1 MTRLTVSENY
11 KNFSNLEYVKN
22 SLKEILTHTKSNV
35 YSNKTCDRIEFVI
48 ECSDGYSDIIK
59 SELIDKIAE
68 IIAINYKYVYY
79 KNQIKIGG
87 LSADEKEIL
96 YASLIA
102 ADLDADKKYCY
113 NKCKEFNDIAID
125 GAYNFYLAP
134 LKKKWEDVVS
144 YMPACFINSQLRD
157 FITYLLESKK
167 KKVYIDGEKVFDTH
181 FRRLKRTDLLGG
193 ENVKIIREVLLS
205 NCGEIELSGTLPAED
220 EKYLREF
227 YGDKITFSERYFN

>member
-11 KNFSNLEYVKN
+11 KNYSNVEYVKN
-22 SLKEILTHTKSNV
+22 CLNEILTHTKSTVNF
-35 YSNKTCDRIEFVI
+35 NKTGDRIECVI

-68 IIAINYKYVYY
+68 IIAINYKYTYY
-79 KNQIKIGG
+79 KNQIKVAG
-87 LSADEKEIL
+87 LTTDEKEIL

-113 NKCKEFNDIAID
+113 AKCKDFNDIAID
-125 GAYNFYLAP
+125 GAYNFYLSP

-144 YMPACFINSQLRD
+144 YMPACFINSQLKD
-157 FITYLLESKK
+157 FITYLLENKK
-167 KKVYIDGEKVFDTH
+167 KKIYIDGEKVFDTH

-205 NCGEIELSGTLPAED
+205 NCGEIELSGTLPRED

-227 YGDKITFSERYFN
+227 YGDKITFSQRYWG

>member
-11 KNFSNLEYVKN
+11 KNYSNVEYVKN
-22 SLKEILTHTKSNV
+22 SLSEILTHTKSSV
-35 YSNKTCDRIEFVI
+35 TTNKTDDRLEFII

-68 IIAINYKYVYY
+68 IIAINYKYNYY
-79 KNQIKIGG
+79 KNQIKIAG
-87 LSADEKEIL
+87 LTPDEKEIL

-113 NKCKEFNDIAID
+113 NKCKEFDDIAID
-125 GAYNFYLAP
+125 GAYNFYLSP

-144 YMPACFINSQLRD
+144 YMPTCFINSQLKD
-157 FITYLLESKK
+157 FITYLLENKK
-167 KKVYIDGEKVFDTH
+167 KKIYIDGEKVFDTH
-181 FRRLKRTDLLGG
+181 FRRLKRSDLLGG

-205 NCGEIELSGTLPAED
+205 NCGEIELSGTLPADD
-220 EKYLREF
+220 EKYLKEF
-227 YGDKITFSERYFN
+227 YGDKITFSQRYWG